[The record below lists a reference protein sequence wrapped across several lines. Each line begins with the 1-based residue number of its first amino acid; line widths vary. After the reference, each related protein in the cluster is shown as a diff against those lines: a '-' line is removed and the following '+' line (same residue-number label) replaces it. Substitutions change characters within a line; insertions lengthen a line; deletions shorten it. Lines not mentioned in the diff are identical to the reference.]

1 MNPQDILQNRY
12 NTKSTYYIILIQD
25 IRGGV
30 KINHDDSNQEH
41 MHHEKH
47 GEKGKCIVCGQQV
60 EEEHRVHGEHV
71 HTGMLQDLK
80 RRFWISLIL
89 TVPILILSPTIQELI
104 GLGTSIRFPG
114 DSYVLFILSS
124 IVYFYGGYPFFKGFY
139 NQLKLRVPGMD
150 TLISVAI
157 TSAYLYSSAV
167 VFGLMGEVFFWELAT
182 LIDIMLIGHWLEMR
196 SVMGASRA
204 LEKLVKLMPSSAHKL
219 MDDGSTMDI
228 PLDELSVGDHVL
240 IKPGEKVPVDGEII
254 KGNTSVD
261 ESMLTGESWP
271 VFKEVNAE
279 VIGGSVNGD
288 GSITVKIKKTG
299 KDSFLSQVIN
309 LVKEAQES
317 KSRTQNIADRFATWL
332 TVIALSGGFLTFLV
346 WFIFTSFGS
355 EFALERAVTVMV
367 ITCPHALGLA
377 VPLVVAVSTALSAQ
391 NGLLIRNRASFEKS
405 RDINAIIF
413 DKTGTLTHGKFG
425 VTDILPLGEY
435 SENEILKYAASL
447 ESYSEHPIAK
457 GIVESAKE
465 TFNVEDFK
473 AIPGKGVQGII
484 EGKKVEVVSPGYLKE
499 KNIPISNENLNELSL
514 QGKTI
519 IFVIMEGRLKG
530 AIALADIIR
539 EESKEAVQK
548 LKDIGIQCIMITGD
562 RKEVAD
568 WVAKEISLDKYYA
581 EVLPHEK
588 AQKVREIQSKGLIVA
603 MTGDGINDAP
613 ALAQADV
620 GIAIGAGTDVA
631 IEAGDVVLVRSNPL
645 DVVYV
650 VKLAKST
657 YRKMIENLLWGTG
670 YNVFAIP
677 IAAGI
682 LFAYGIILT
691 PAAGAILMS
700 VSTIIVAFNSRFLK
714 IEK

>member
-25 IRGGV
+25 ICGGV
-30 KINHDDSNQEH
+30 KINHDDSNHEH

-47 GEKGKCIVCGQQV
+47 GEKGKCIVCGQQM

-71 HTGMLQDLK
+71 HTGMLKDLK

-204 LEKLVKLMPSSAHKL
+204 LEKLVKLMPSIAHKL

-240 IKPGEKVPVDGEII
+240 IKPGEKIPVDGEII

-261 ESMLTGESWP
+261 ESMLTGESQP
-271 VFKEVNAE
+271 VFKDVNAE

-288 GSITVKIKKTG
+288 GSITVEIKKTG
-299 KDSFLSQVIN
+299 KDSFLSQVIS

-317 KSRTQNIADRFATWL
+317 KSRTQNIADRFATVL

-413 DKTGTLTHGKFG
+413 DKTGTLTQGKFG
-425 VTDILPLGEY
+425 VTDILPLSEY

-484 EGKKVEVVSPGYLKE
+484 AGKKVEVVSPGYLKE
-499 KNIPISNENLNELSL
+499 KNIPTPNETLNELSL

-548 LKDIGIQCIMITGD
+548 LKDMGIQCIMITGD
-562 RKEVAD
+562 RKEVAE

-581 EVLPHEK
+581 EVLPQEK
-588 AQKVREIQSKGLIVA
+588 AQKVREIQSEGLIVA